1 MIPRHVTDIVI
12 TPQRPRRGS
21 QKKIPIAV
29 AIGIYLYNNYDVC
42 FTAYIILLQEPLPVR
57 EPPQRRELPQQ

>member
-1 MIPRHVTDIVI
+1 MIPRHVADIVI
-12 TPQRPRRGS
+12 TPQRLRER
-21 QKKIPIAV
+21 KKIPIAV